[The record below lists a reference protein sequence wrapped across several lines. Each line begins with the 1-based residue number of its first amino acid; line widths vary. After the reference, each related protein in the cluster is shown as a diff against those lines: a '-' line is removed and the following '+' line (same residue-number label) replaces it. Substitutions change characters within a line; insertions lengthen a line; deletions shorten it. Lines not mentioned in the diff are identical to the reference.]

1 MYSLTIKSVT
11 KATLQE
17 DNSQF
22 LDVELDITED
32 GDLVDTKRLGF
43 PIDMSSEDIEA
54 ECEKYLETF
63 VSDLQNAERSK
74 VVEAKEKQA
83 DETINE
89 LTGKE
94 INL

>member
-1 MYSLTIKSVT
+1 MYSLTIKSVS

-22 LDVELDITED
+22 LDAELDILED
-32 GDLVDTKRLGF
+32 GELVETKRLGF
-43 PIDMSSEDIEA
+43 PIDASADDVEA
-54 ECEKYLETF
+54 ECEKYLETY
-63 VSDLQNAERSK
+63 VSDLKNAERSK
-74 VVEAKEKQA
+74 EVEEKEKQA
-83 DETINE
+83 DETIKE